1 MVCTIKFCFNLT
13 KSRLA
18 YIDSTHIGWGEADSN
33 HPPGISGDNAYT
45 RLCLLTNFLSQIQWN
60 KKLGP

>member
-45 RLCLLTNFLSQIQWN
+45 RLCLLTNFLTRYSLD
-60 KKLGP
+60 LGDV